1 MANAKEP
8 IEVTAPK
15 NLMCGVIM
23 PISASSDYSAA
34 HWVEVL
40 DIFKESVKSIVTL
53 QFSTP
58 RLVSD
63 RDDVGIIHKAIVQGI
78 YNDDI
83 VICDLSGRNPNVM
96 FELGLRLA
104 FDKATILVKDD
115 KTDYAFDTSIIEH
128 ISYPKDL
135 HCKTINE
142 FKNRLASK
150 IESTYHE
157 SQKQG
162 FSQFISHFKDITP
175 SKLDAEEGTL
185 LDIVNDRFNELSREL
200 ATIKQASLY
209 SDNSSVWRQMNERL
223 FIGDRMGAQGETSKI
238 ELNASI
244 KNAINLIKKQQK
256 TNVLEATDNNIFAIS
271 KLIKLDAENSITHKA
286 IFDEIEVDQVEMGY
300 LEQKKIEQKKYRG
313 FARGPTK

>member
-1 MANAKEP
+1 MMNAKGPNET
-8 IEVTAPK
+8 VMPK
-15 NLMCGVIM
+15 VLSCGVIM

-40 DIFKESVKSIVTL
+40 DIFKEAVKSIATL

-115 KTDYAFDTSIIEH
+115 KTEYAFDTSIIEH
-128 ISYPKDL
+128 IAYPKDL
-135 HCKTINE
+135 HYKSINE

-162 FSQFISHFKDITP
+162 FSQFIRHFTGITP
-175 SKLDAEEGTL
+175 SKLNTEEGTL
-185 LDIVNDRFNELSREL
+185 LDVVNDRFNELFREMT
-200 ATIKQASLY
+200 TIKQASLY
-209 SDNSSVWRQMNERL
+209 SGSSSIWGRMDESRS
-223 FIGDRMGAQGETSKI
+223 IGGLLSIQGDTSRI
-238 ELNASI
+238 ALSVSI
-244 KNAINLIKKQQK
+244 KNAINLLKKQQK
-256 TNVLEATDNNIFAIS
+256 TNFLDVTENNVFAIC
-271 KLIKLDAENSITHKA
+271 KLIKLDPENSIIYKA
-286 IFDEIEVDQVEMGY
+286 VYDEIEFDQIEMGY
-300 LEQKKIEQKKYRG
+300 REQEKTVHKKN
-313 FARGPTK
+313 